1 MPKQAL
7 VVNDFS
13 GGLNTYQN
21 ERDLNVNELT
31 VCQNMTSQKGKTL
44 LSRGSFIAH
53 SEVPTQGATISGGFG
68 LVSFESDY
76 SPVPYEAVDTSQST
90 NIQFVQDNDAGAG
103 AAGSGTLLGTMAE
116 SDSLI
121 FSAQSNSGLK
131 DDLETNL
138 KIGNQKM
145 R

>member
-90 NIQFVQDNDAGAG
+90 NISLFRIMMLVRERQV
-103 AAGSGTLLGTMAE
+103 AE
-116 SDSLI
+116 LYWEPW
-121 FSAQSNSGLK
+121 L
-131 DDLETNL
+131 NL
-138 KIGNQKM
+138 TA
-145 R
+145 

>member
-31 VCQNMTSQKGKTL
+31 VCQTMTSQKGKTL

-90 NIQFVQDNDAGAG
+90 NLIFVGDNDVSDAVS
-103 AAGSGTLLGTMAE
+103 GSGTFLGSNNKGNPFGIIKKDGKKIE
-116 SDSLI
+116 VSDIIISS
-121 FSAQSNSGLK
+121 FK
-131 DDLETNL
+131 
-138 KIGNQKM
+138 K
-145 R
+145 